1 MTSFKKGDDV
11 EWDWGNG
18 TASGTVQ
25 SIHTDDVEKTIN
37 GTTVRR
43 TASDNCP
50 AYSIKQDDGDLVL
63 KAHSEIRRAS

>member
-1 MTSFKKGDDV
+1 MDAYSKGDDV

-25 SIHTDDVEKTIN
+25 SIHTDDVEKTIK

-43 TASDNCP
+43 TASDDCP
-50 AYSIKQDDGDLVL
+50 AYSIRQDDGDLVL